1 MVKTLHGRI
10 IAVPSKTINGD
21 YIPGVIELNM
31 VRGKNDSPAET
42 RYPKLYGFY
51 PEHLGDDLVDL
62 FDSGKLSTP
71 TAVTVTVDSLPR
83 EYVVVKKKSI
93 FRSGGE

>member
-10 IAVPSKTINGD
+10 ITVPSKTINGD

-31 VRGKNDSPAET
+31 VRGSNESPGET

-51 PEHLGDDLVDL
+51 PEHLGAELDDL
-62 FDSGKLSTP
+62 FDSGKLTTP

-83 EYVVVKKKSI
+83 ENIVVKKKSI
-93 FRSGGE
+93 FRS